1 MEEKKIGVLDKFT
14 IKDIE
19 SLTDIKAHTL
29 RVWEQRYDFLKPK
42 RTDTNIRFFDTSD
55 LKLLLNIAL
64 LNKNGYRISDIAKMT
79 PEEMSRKITRIATQD
94 FEADSQIKSLTYTML
109 DLNEDEFEQIV
120 EVNIEKMGFE
130 ACMLQVLFPFLNNI
144 GILWMAGTIT
154 PAHEHFI
161 SNLIRRKII
170 VATDSQKVKTM
181 ESCKRFLLFLPE
193 NEFHELGLLFSNY
206 LIRSRGHK
214 AVYLGQSVPMSDL
227 PQIKEIY
234 KPDYFYCVATTTPSD
249 MTIQEYVDG
258 LKKTLPE
265 EEIWLSG
272 REVITKNPTM
282 PDKFRVIM
290 DFQEVIREI
299 EKL

>member
-130 ACMLQVLFPFLNNI
+130 ACMLHVLFPFLNNI

-181 ESCKRFLLFLPE
+181 ASCKRFLLFLPE

-227 PQIKEIY
+227 PQIREIY

-272 REVITKNPTM
+272 REVITKSPAM

>member
-120 EVNIEKMGFE
+120 EVNIEKLGFE

-181 ESCKRFLLFLPE
+181 ASCKRFLLFLPE

-249 MTIQEYVDG
+249 MNIQEYVDG
-258 LKKTLPE
+258 LKKTLPD